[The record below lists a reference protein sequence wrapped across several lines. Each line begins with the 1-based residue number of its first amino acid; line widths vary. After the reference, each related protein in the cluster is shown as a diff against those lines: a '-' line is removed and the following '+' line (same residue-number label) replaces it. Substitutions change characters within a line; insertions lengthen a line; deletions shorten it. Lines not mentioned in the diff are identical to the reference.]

1 MCCRNFC
8 TKIALFSNER
18 HFEIWFPKKKT
29 ITYFW
34 SKLFKLHRKRPNF
47 ACDNYVFPKTRG
59 NKANI
64 VPIPHPLTEGEE
76 EGEKDVDGESGVEIS
91 WGHSL
96 YKVTY
101 MWIRDLKSRG
111 LLVTNKR
118 AKGLSFGDRL
128 TEEGVF
134 SKCWIIGQ
142 YFKQISY
149 YKWWARTVSR
159 NSIYILYW
167 ILANNYGVFGR
178 RSFFF
183 FFFFFFMSEH
193 I

>member
-1 MCCRNFC
+1 MSAILKFDFQKRKQLRFSEVNYLNY
-8 TKIALFSNER
+8 TKKDTILHVTTTFSLKQGE
-18 HFEIWFPKKKT
+18 
-29 ITYFW
+29 
-34 SKLFKLHRKRPNF
+34 
-47 ACDNYVFPKTRG
+47 TRT
-59 NKANI
+59 NI
-64 VPIPHPLTEGEE
+64 VPI
-76 EGEKDVDGESGVEIS
+76 
-91 WGHSL
+91 

-134 SKCWIIGQ
+134 SKYWIIGQ

-149 YKWWARTVSR
+149 YKWLARTVSR

-167 ILANNYGVFGR
+167 ILANSYGVFGR
-178 RSFFF
+178 RPLALTCDSVIFSQIQIAD
-183 FFFFFFMSEH
+183 SE
-193 I
+193 

>member
-1 MCCRNFC
+1 MSAILKFDFQERKQLRFSEVTYLNY
-8 TKIALFSNER
+8 TKKDPILYVTTTFSLKQGE
-18 HFEIWFPKKKT
+18 
-29 ITYFW
+29 
-34 SKLFKLHRKRPNF
+34 
-47 ACDNYVFPKTRG
+47 TRT
-59 NKANI
+59 NI
-64 VPIPHPLTEGEE
+64 VPIPHSLTEGEEEEEEEE
-76 EGEKDVDGESGVEIS
+76 EGEKDVDGESGVDIS

-134 SKCWIIGQ
+134 SKYWIIGQ

-149 YKWWARTVSR
+149 YKWWAKTVSR

-178 RSFFF
+178 RPLALTCDSAIFLQIQIAG
-183 FFFFFFMSEH
+183 SE
-193 I
+193 